1 MNANPIT
8 PIALS
13 TASAYPQ
20 NTDAAFRYAAELGYD
35 GVELM
40 IWADPVSQDIDAIG
54 RLSRRYRMPVMS
66 IHAPCL
72 LVTQRVW
79 GSDPAAKL
87 DRSVQAAEKLGA
99 EVVVVHPPFR
109 WQRVYADRIGE
120 QIERLEDSTGVA
132 VGVENMFPVQAG
144 RLIAGRLRRR
154 GRSADRPLPD
164 HRFRENPGLGPESS
178 ANSRRASAYRPSF
191 DPTDTGHRHYT
202 LDFSHTSAAGV
213 DALAL
218 ARRMGAGLVHF
229 HLADGDGHPLDQH
242 MVPGAGTQPIQQVCR
257 AAVEAGFA
265 GSAAVEVTTKSA
277 RTVRERTE
285 ILERALV
292 ASRGYFARG
301 STDPDPATPGGPDP
315 HTHYGRPLR

>member
-1 MNANPIT
+1 MSPTPIVAT

-40 IWADPVSQDIDAIG
+40 VWADPVSQDIDAIA
-54 RLSRRYRMPVMS
+54 RLSRRYRMPVLS

-79 GSDPAAKL
+79 GSDPADRL
-87 DRSVQAAEKLGA
+87 DRSVQAAEALGA

-109 WQRVYADRIGE
+109 WQRDYADRLGE
-120 QIERLEDSTGVA
+120 QIDRLEDGTGVA
-132 VGVENMFPVQAG
+132 VAVENMFPVQPG
-144 RLIAGRLRRR
+144 RLIAGRLRMR
-154 GRSADRPLPD
+154 GRRSDRPLAD
-164 HRFRENPGLGPESS
+164 HRFRENPGLGQESS
-178 ANSRRASAYRPSF
+178 SNSRQASAYRPSF
-191 DPTDTGHRHYT
+191 DPTDSGHRHYT

-229 HLADGDGHPLDQH
+229 HLADGDGSPLDQH
-242 MVPGAGTQPIQQVCR
+242 LVPGAGTQPIQQVCR
-257 AAVEAGFA
+257 AALDAGFA
-265 GSAAVEVTTKSA
+265 GAAAVEVTTKSA
-277 RTVRERTE
+277 RTARERTE

-292 ASRGYFARG
+292 ASRGYFARERN
-301 STDPDPATPGGPDP
+301 DVPKAQRKAP
-315 HTHYGRPLR
+315 R